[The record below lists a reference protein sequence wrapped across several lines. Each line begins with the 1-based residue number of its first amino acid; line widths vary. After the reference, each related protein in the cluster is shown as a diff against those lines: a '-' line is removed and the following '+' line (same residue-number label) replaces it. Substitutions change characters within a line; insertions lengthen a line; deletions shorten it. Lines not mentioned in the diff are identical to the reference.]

1 MDRTGWNARYA
12 QREFVWSL
20 TPNQT
25 VVAET
30 SHLKPGRA
38 LDLACGEGRNAVWL
52 AQQGWQVSAVDFAET
67 GLDKARQ
74 LASSR
79 GVAVDWILADVTTYA
94 PPPEAFELVL
104 IAYLHIPAQERRQLI
119 QHAGQALKA
128 GGTLL
133 YVGHDLS
140 NIEHG
145 WGGPQDPQVLCTP
158 QDITALLPGWQIE
171 KAEVI
176 ERPVSLE
183 PGHGKPGEPGAIALD
198 ALVRAVKPAT

>member
-1 MDRTGWNARYA
+1 MDQTGWNKRYA

-30 SHLKPGRA
+30 AHLPVARA

-52 AQQGWQVSAVDFAET
+52 AEQGWQVTAIDFAAT
-67 GLDKARQ
+67 GLDKARR
-74 LASSR
+74 LAEAR
-79 GVAVDWILADVTTYA
+79 GVSVDWVLADVTEYQA
-94 PPPEAFELVL
+94 PSNAFELVL
-104 IAYLHIPAQERRQLI
+104 LAYLHIPPAERECLMQS
-119 QHAGQALKA
+119 AVQALVP
-128 GGTLL
+128 GGTFL
-133 YVGHDLS
+133 YVGHDSS

-145 WGGPQDPQVLCTP
+145 WGGPQDPNVLCTP
-158 QDITALLPGWQIE
+158 QDIVALLPGFTIE

-183 PGHGKPGEPGAIALD
+183 PGHGTPGEPGAIALD
-198 ALVRAVKPAT
+198 ALVRVVKPVR

>member
-1 MDRTGWNARYA
+1 MDQAGWNERYA

-30 SHLKPGRA
+30 AHLQPGRA

-52 AQQGWQVSAVDFAET
+52 AEQGWRVTAVDFAET
-67 GLDKARQ
+67 GLDKARR
-74 LASSR
+74 LAAAR
-79 GVAVDWILADVTTYA
+79 GATVEWILADVTEYQPSSA
-94 PPPEAFELVL
+94 AFELVL
-104 IAYLHIPAQERRQLI
+104 IAYLQIPPAERKRVMRNAV
-119 QHAGQALKA
+119 HALVT
-128 GGTLL
+128 GGILL

-145 WGGPQDPQVLCTP
+145 WGGPQDPKVLCTP
-158 QDITALLPGWQIE
+158 QGIVDLLPGFKIE

-183 PGHGKPGEPGAIALD
+183 PGHGTPGEPGAVALD
-198 ALVRAVKPAT
+198 ALVRAVKSVS